1 MKRTVVI
8 LSLALAFAAVGCRDR
23 QSLTSP
29 HRLSADFSDGRT
41 TSGNQN
47 FFFLPPLVGQ
57 PSFSGTFNPNLAPVV
72 EICQLDVDPTT
83 KIPIGCNTTVLPIN
97 PGPVQLDGTSQQ
109 YQVNWHTDA
118 PAIDPSLFYRI
129 QAFSSIQAFSLG
141 TAPLGFAD
149 IDPVANGS
157 QLKNVNT
164 GEYIGLVDG
173 RTLPIKFRIE
183 QGATCFRLTACFE
196 QLVGPNPTVLDV
208 TTPPTNLVAVSFPKD
223 YLQQTVTLTIAQVTS
238 GCFDGSAPT
247 LAAFGCYSISTSPL
261 AVPPFTCANTAATC
275 ARVEV
280 CPTLL
285 VADPIYH
292 DLRLYKAD
300 PPAPAQLLTEATA
313 MLITN
318 CEPWVPPSGLGSS
331 GHRIGDLARGWY
343 AVVNALRRLVMPA
356 PAYGASAMAHLG
368 LGGLTCC
375 FSNFGWGR
383 TSPALVMTASVS
395 PTTLNIGG
403 LEGTATVVITG
414 TELSLTNATVLGS
427 IRQGSASRPAGQS
440 APFSCAGSSCTPSP
454 SFNFVAN
461 NNIEGG
467 TGTLVCGSAEADFE
481 LMQGSALLRT
491 YTTPITLSKLSGCP

>member
-1 MKRTVVI
+1 MKRTVVV
-8 LSLALAFAAVGCRDR
+8 LSLALAAVGCRER

-29 HRLSADFSDGRT
+29 HRLSADFSDGSLT
-41 TSGNQN
+41 TGNPH

-57 PSFSGTFNPNLAPVV
+57 PSFSGTFNANLAPVV
-72 EICQLDVDPTT
+72 EICQVNLDSKGIPT
-83 KIPIGCNTTVLPIN
+83 GCATAPFS
-97 PGPVQLDGTSQQ
+97 PGPVQLDGASQQ

-118 PAIDPSLFYRI
+118 PAIDPSQFYRI
-129 QAFSSIQAFSLG
+129 QVFSSIQAFSLG
-141 TAPLGFAD
+141 TAPLGLAD
-149 IDPVANGS
+149 IDPVMNGS

-164 GEYIGLVDG
+164 GEFIGLVDG

-183 QGATCFRLTACFE
+183 QGATCFGLTACFE
-196 QLVGPNPTVLDV
+196 LLVGPNPLLPLDV
-208 TTPPTNLVAVSFPKD
+208 TTPPTNLVAVSFPTG
-223 YLQQTVTLTIAQVTS
+223 YLQQTVTLTIAQVTAD
-238 GCFDGSAPT
+238 CFDGSAPT

-313 MLITN
+313 TLITN
-318 CEPWVPPSGLGSS
+318 CEPWVAPPPPSGLGSA
-331 GHRIGDLARGWY
+331 GHRIVDLASGWH
-343 AVVNALRRLVMPA
+343 AVMNAVRQLVMPA
-356 PAYGASAMAHLG
+356 PVYGASAMAHLG

-375 FSNFGWGR
+375 FSNFGWGL
-383 TSPALVMTASVS
+383 TSPGLVMTASVS

-414 TELSLTNATVLGS
+414 TDFSLTNATVLGS
-427 IRQGSASRPAGQS
+427 IRQGLASRPAGQS
-440 APFSCAGSSCTPSP
+440 VPFSCGGSLCTPSP

-461 NNIEGG
+461 NNTEGG
-467 TGTLVCGSAEADFE
+467 TGTLVCGSAEAEFV
-481 LMQGSALLRT
+481 LMQNATVRRT
-491 YTTPITLSKLSGCP
+491 YTLPITLSQLSGCL

>member
-1 MKRTVVI
+1 MKRTVVV
-8 LSLALAFAAVGCRDR
+8 LSLALALAAVGCRDR

-183 QGATCFRLTACFE
+183 QG
-196 QLVGPNPTVLDV
+196 
-208 TTPPTNLVAVSFPKD
+208 
-223 YLQQTVTLTIAQVTS
+223 
-238 GCFDGSAPT
+238 
-247 LAAFGCYSISTSPL
+247 
-261 AVPPFTCANTAATC
+261 
-275 ARVEV
+275 
-280 CPTLL
+280 
-285 VADPIYH
+285 
-292 DLRLYKAD
+292 
-300 PPAPAQLLTEATA
+300 
-313 MLITN
+313 
-318 CEPWVPPSGLGSS
+318 
-331 GHRIGDLARGWY
+331 
-343 AVVNALRRLVMPA
+343 
-356 PAYGASAMAHLG
+356 
-368 LGGLTCC
+368 
-375 FSNFGWGR
+375 
-383 TSPALVMTASVS
+383 
-395 PTTLNIGG
+395 
-403 LEGTATVVITG
+403 
-414 TELSLTNATVLGS
+414 LSL
-427 IRQGSASRPAGQS
+427 IH
-440 APFSCAGSSCTPSP
+440 
-454 SFNFVAN
+454 
-461 NNIEGG
+461 I
-467 TGTLVCGSAEADFE
+467 
-481 LMQGSALLRT
+481 
-491 YTTPITLSKLSGCP
+491 